1 MDITYLGHSAFR
13 IKTKNHTIVTDP
25 YNSSIGLKFPKT
37 EADLVTVSHDH
48 FDHNDLSGLKDYK
61 KVFNSPGEYEIGGVS
76 VFGIPSFH
84 DNKKGEERG
93 KNTIFVIETEGVTIC
108 HLGDLGHLL
117 AEDQID
123 EIGDVDILLV
133 PVGGTYTISAKEAVD
148 VVQAIDPKIIIPM
161 HYKLPGL
168 KVDIESCDK
177 FIKEMGNKKEGVYC
191 NPNPPLLYFWLL
203 RKDTS
208 CRLEKLLYSSK

>member
-161 HYKLPGL
+161 HYKLPGHDQEKFGQL
-168 KVDIESCDK
+168 ETVDAFVSAL
-177 FIKEMGNKKEGVYC
+177 GVKSETLPKLSYK
-191 NPNPPLLYFWLL
+191 PGDLLEEEQRVYI
-203 RKDTS
+203 
-208 CRLEKLLYSSK
+208 LEVK